1 MNTVLARL
9 SLLYKPEYY
18 YLKVAY
24 WEKYCYRYI
33 HINIILIP
41 LSVIMI
47 IATHEMQRS
56 GHLLTVQIYSLRI
69 PYDEKLFFYL
79 AFSKD
84 I

>member
-1 MNTVLARL
+1 
-9 SLLYKPEYY
+9 
-18 YLKVAY
+18 
-24 WEKYCYRYI
+24 
-33 HINIILIP
+33 
-41 LSVIMI
+41 MI